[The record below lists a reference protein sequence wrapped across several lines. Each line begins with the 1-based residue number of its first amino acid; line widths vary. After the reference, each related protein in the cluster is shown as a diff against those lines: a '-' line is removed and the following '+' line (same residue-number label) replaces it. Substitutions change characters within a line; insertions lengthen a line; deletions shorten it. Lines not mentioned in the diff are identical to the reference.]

1 MFHVKHILDI
11 ISSISRKGIFVG
23 LFGSRK
29 KFKNNPVAP
38 VNESKSQVLS
48 KEEKQTTFD
57 EINEHAEVIEREVD
71 TTEADNS
78 ESSNENQIAE
88 NAEETTKSEEVS
100 EDDVV
105 TAQYVPFTQKPP
117 VTHSIGQTKILAI
130 INQKGGV
137 GKSTVAANLAVAL
150 AAALGAMNKEVL
162 LVDLDPQGN
171 ATSGYGIDKRELDG
185 CVYDALLGETPVEE
199 VILACV
205 GKGVDVLPSTINLA
219 GAEVELVNEMARENR
234 LKSALGSLRGRYDYI
249 LIDCPP
255 SLGLLTINALVAADK
270 LLVPIQCEFYALEG
284 VTKLLDSMNRVKKML
299 NPSLD
304 IFGIVMTMYDSRTN
318 LSNQVVNEVRSFFG
332 KTVFETMIPR
342 TVKLSEAP
350 SYGQPIIEYAPD
362 NKGTEAYN
370 ELAREVI
377 ARG

>member
-1 MFHVKHILDI
+1 M
-11 ISSISRKGIFVG
+11 G

-29 KFKNNPVAP
+29 KAKNVPVTSVTERSQNP
-38 VNESKSQVLS
+38 EEI
-48 KEEKQTTFD
+48 KEEVLQSSYD
-57 EINEHAEVIEREVD
+57 EINEHAEVVERTSEHE
-71 TTEADNS
+71 EA
-78 ESSNENQIAE
+78 
-88 NAEETTKSEEVS
+88 AEETDPEMESTSLEDGVEAED
-100 EDDVV
+100 EDDDDIR
-105 TAQYVPFTQKPP
+105 TFIPFRGKPK
-117 VTHSIGQTKILAI
+117 VAHAIGQTKILAI

-137 GKSTVAANLAVAL
+137 GKSTTAVNLS
-150 AAALGAMNKEVL
+150 AALGAMGKEVL

-171 ATSGYGIDKRELDG
+171 ATSGYGIDKRALDG
-185 CVYDALLGETPVEE
+185 CVYNVLLGETPVEE
-199 VILACV
+199 VILSCV
-205 GKGVDVLPSTINLA
+205 AEGVDVLPSTISLA

-284 VTKLLDSMNRVKKML
+284 VTKLLDSMKRVKSIL

-304 IFGIVMTMYDSRTN
+304 IFGIVLTMYDSRTN
-318 LSNQVVNEVRSFFG
+318 LANQVVNEVRSFFG
-332 KTVFETMIPR
+332 DEVFETLIPR

-350 SYGQPIIEYAPD
+350 SYGQSILEYAPD
-362 NKGTEAYN
+362 NKGALAYN
-370 ELAREVI
+370 DLAKEVI

>member
-1 MFHVKHILDI
+1 M
-11 ISSISRKGIFVG
+11 G
-23 LFGSRK
+23 LFGSRR
-29 KFKNNPVAP
+29 KNKNVPVAS
-38 VNESKSQVLS
+38 VNESKPQVLP
-48 KEEKQTTFD
+48 EEEQPTPFD
-57 EINEHAEVIEREVD
+57 EINEHAEVIEREVSSPEEVVD
-71 TTEADNS
+71 SDSQEKSEKAEESN
-78 ESSNENQIAE
+78 ESSED
-88 NAEETTKSEEVS
+88 EVES
-100 EDDVV
+100 
-105 TAQYVPFTQKPP
+105 AHYVSFSQKPP

-137 GKSTVAANLAVAL
+137 GKSTTAVNL
-150 AAALGAMNKEVL
+150 AAALGALNKEVL

-171 ATSGYGIDKRELDG
+171 ATSGYGIDKRALDG
-185 CVYDALLGETPVEE
+185 CVYDALLGETPVED
-199 VILACV
+199 VILACI

-234 LKSALGSLRGRYDYI
+234 LKGALGGLRGRYDYI

-350 SYGQPIIEYAPD
+350 SYGQPILEYAPD
-362 NKGTEAYN
+362 NKGSEAYN
-370 ELAREVI
+370 DLAREVI

>member
-29 KFKNNPVAP
+29 KFKNNTVAP

-71 TTEADNS
+71 TKEADNS

-137 GKSTVAANLAVAL
+137 GKSTTAVNL

>member
-1 MFHVKHILDI
+1 M
-11 ISSISRKGIFVG
+11 G

-29 KFKNNPVAP
+29 RNEKTTVTSASEPKSSATSIEKLDSLNQDAVVSERVVDPSVSPAQTPVEP
-38 VNESKSQVLS
+38 QNEAS
-48 KEEKQTTFD
+48 
-57 EINEHAEVIEREVD
+57 EVD
-71 TTEADNS
+71 S
-78 ESSNENQIAE
+78 L
-88 NAEETTKSEEVS
+88 EETEEYS
-100 EDDVV
+100 
-105 TAQYVPFTQKPP
+105 TYVPFREKPP
-117 VTHSIGQTKILAI
+117 VSHIIGQTKILAV

-137 GKSTVAANLAVAL
+137 GKSTTAVNL
-150 AAALGAMNKEVL
+150 AAALGAAGKEVL

-171 ATSGYGIDKRELDG
+171 ATSGFGIDKRELSE
-185 CVYDALLGETPVEE
+185 CVYNVLLAEAAVED

-205 GKGVDVLPSTINLA
+205 SKGVDVLPATISLA

-234 LKSALGSLRGRYDYI
+234 LKNALGSLRGRYDYI

-284 VTKLLDSMNRVKKML
+284 VTKLLDSMKRVKSML

-304 IFGIVMTMYDSRTN
+304 IYGIVLTMYDSRTN
-318 LSNQVVNEVRSFFG
+318 LAKQVVDEVRSFFG
-332 KTVFETMIPR
+332 SAVFDTVIPR

-350 SYGQPIIEYAPD
+350 SYGQSIIEFAPD
-362 NKGTEAYN
+362 SKGAKSYVD
-370 ELAREVI
+370 LAKEVI

>member
-71 TTEADNS
+71 TKEADNS

-137 GKSTVAANLAVAL
+137 GKSTTAVNL

>member
-29 KFKNNPVAP
+29 KFKNNPVAS

-137 GKSTVAANLAVAL
+137 GKSTTAVNL

-185 CVYDALLGETPVEE
+185 CVYDALLGETSVEE

>member
-1 MFHVKHILDI
+1 M
-11 ISSISRKGIFVG
+11 G

-29 KFKNNPVAP
+29 KAKNVPVTSVTERSQNP
-38 VNESKSQVLS
+38 EEI
-48 KEEKQTTFD
+48 KEEVLQSSYD
-57 EINEHAEVIEREVD
+57 EINEHAEVVERTSEHE
-71 TTEADNS
+71 EA
-78 ESSNENQIAE
+78 
-88 NAEETTKSEEVS
+88 AEETDPEMESTSS
-100 EDDVV
+100 EDGVEAEDEDDDDIR
-105 TAQYVPFTQKPP
+105 TFIPLRDKPK
-117 VTHSIGQTKILAI
+117 VAHAIGQTKILAI

-137 GKSTVAANLAVAL
+137 GKSTTAVNLS
-150 AAALGAMNKEVL
+150 AALGAMGKEVL

-171 ATSGYGIDKRELDG
+171 ATSGYGIDKRALDG
-185 CVYDALLGETPVEE
+185 CVYNVLLGETPVEE
-199 VILACV
+199 VILSCV
-205 GKGVDVLPSTINLA
+205 AEGVDVLPSTISLA

-284 VTKLLDSMNRVKKML
+284 VTKLLDSMKRVKSIL

-304 IFGIVMTMYDSRTN
+304 IFGIVLTMYDSRTN
-318 LSNQVVNEVRSFFG
+318 LANQVVNEVRSFFG
-332 KTVFETMIPR
+332 DEVFETLIPR

-350 SYGQPIIEYAPD
+350 SYGQSILEYAPD
-362 NKGTEAYN
+362 NKGALAYN
-370 ELAREVI
+370 DLAKEVI

>member
-71 TTEADNS
+71 TTEADIS

-88 NAEETTKSEEVS
+88 NTEETTKSEEVS

-137 GKSTVAANLAVAL
+137 GKSTTAVNL

-185 CVYDALLGETPVEE
+185 CVYDALLGEAPVEE

>member
-38 VNESKSQVLS
+38 VNESKSKVLS

-57 EINEHAEVIEREVD
+57 EINDHAEVIEREVD

-137 GKSTVAANLAVAL
+137 GKSTTAVNL

>member
-137 GKSTVAANLAVAL
+137 GKSTTAVNL

-304 IFGIVMTMYDSRTN
+304 IFGIVMTIYDSRTN
-318 LSNQVVNEVRSFFG
+318 LSNQVVNEVRSFFD

>member
-71 TTEADNS
+71 ITEADIS

-88 NAEETTKSEEVS
+88 NTEKTTKSEEVS

-137 GKSTVAANLAVAL
+137 GKSTTAVNL

>member
-137 GKSTVAANLAVAL
+137 GKSTTAVNL

-255 SLGLLTINALVAADK
+255 SLGLLTINALVTADK

>member
-71 TTEADNS
+71 TKEADNS

-137 GKSTVAANLAVAL
+137 GKSTTAVNL

-377 ARG
+377 GRG